1 MQVVWLCCCQ
11 NLSFF
16 YLGLFTNIYYSQDS
30 RGRGRVSPFYHFQPL
45 HRYLDISRVIT
56 AESSPLHIASSRTRT
71 EKPLVSEQWKGALKT
86 CFTELFGGAA
96 YTFIFIV
103 FFILVFAFFFFF
115 FAFTIFTVAFD
126 KIPARQSG
134 ILFTRSDLNIVFNPF
149 FTFVTFDM

>member
-1 MQVVWLCCCQ
+1 MQVVWFCCCQ

-71 EKPLVSEQWKGALKT
+71 KNLWFPSNERELWKLVLQSSSE
-86 CFTELFGGAA
+86 ELLIRLFLL
-96 YTFIFIV
+96 
-103 FFILVFAFFFFF
+103 FFSFSFLLFFF

-149 FTFVTFDM
+149 FTLVTFDM